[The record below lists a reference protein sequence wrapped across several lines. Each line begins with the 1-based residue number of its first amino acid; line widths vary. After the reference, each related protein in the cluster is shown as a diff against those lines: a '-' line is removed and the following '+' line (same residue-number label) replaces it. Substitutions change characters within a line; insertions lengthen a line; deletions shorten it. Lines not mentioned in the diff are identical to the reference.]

1 MLRRLSAFLM
11 LTFLAVVLVACEG
24 STANIQS
31 ATLSHGFQDNKATD
45 TVTAFAPG
53 DTFHLVVQ
61 LANAPDDT
69 KVKVV
74 WTAVDAGGGQIKDQK
89 IDEKE
94 LTTGSAPIDFTL
106 VPSGTFP
113 VGKYKVDLY
122 LNSVLNKTIEF
133 QVQ

>member
-1 MLRRLSAFLM
+1 MLRRFSGLM
-11 LTFLAVVLVACEG
+11 MFVFLALVLVACEG

-45 TVTAFAPG
+45 NVTTFAPA

-106 VPSGTFP
+106 APNNPFP
-113 VGKYKVDLY
+113 AGKYKADLY
-122 LNSVLNKTIEF
+122 LNNVLNKTLEF